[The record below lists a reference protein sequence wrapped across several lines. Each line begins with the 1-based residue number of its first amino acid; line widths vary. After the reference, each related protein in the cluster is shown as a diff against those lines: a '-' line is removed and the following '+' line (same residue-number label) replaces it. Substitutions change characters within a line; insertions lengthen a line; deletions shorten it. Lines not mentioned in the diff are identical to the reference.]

1 MAKANKNWVKS
12 LSEAI
17 NMATTVAASVAL
29 GYFGGKWLDT
39 KFDTEPWLTGAGFLL
54 GVATGI
60 KVMWD
65 RSMAS
70 GNTHTTKGENDSS
83 NE

>member
-29 GYFGGKWLDT
+29 GYFG
-39 KFDTEPWLTGAGFLL
+39 
-54 GVATGI
+54 
-60 KVMWD
+60 
-65 RSMAS
+65 AS
-70 GNTHTTKGENDSS
+70 GWTPSLIPNLG
-83 NE
+83 